1 MANATYIKETTDLK
15 TAATAAYVTAGRPSR
30 PEESGLGQ
38 RRGSEPGTG
47 VYPRK
52 KMQAPQMPGHLTDL
66 IVDYIVQNATNVTEL
81 FHAWDKNHD
90 GLIDKVEFRTFLNG
104 VGFIVPREASDAMF
118 DTFDDD
124 GSGGL
129 DYSELVRKSR
139 KLAFERGKNM
149 KDKPKTGNPS
159 LSRFNEKWTE
169 KNIAH
174 QKAFAKSVQKRNL
187 QQAAR
192 AEAEV
197 AVRRVAQLEARR
209 ERRDEAR
216 VRGTEAK
223 EPYRLRQMK
232 DDRCAASASPRP
244 AIRCTPHLCLAA
256 HALLTPSAGG
266 TRTRS
271 DCGRRR
277 RRKTC
282 SLPTRGS
289 TRACSCPSPAS
300 RCAAAKLR
308 SAHRSTHAS
317 GPTHGKRRCA
327 RCTPCP
333 VTRTRWTPIR
343 RVNISREAFSYVPH
357 VVSAGSPPRP
367 LVGG

>member
-1 MANATYIKETTDLK
+1 
-15 TAATAAYVTAGRPSR
+15 
-30 PEESGLGQ
+30 
-38 RRGSEPGTG
+38 
-47 VYPRK
+47 
-52 KMQAPQMPGHLTDL
+52 MPGHLTDL

-216 VRGTEAK
+216 IRGTEAK

-232 DDRCAASASPRP
+232 DDRCAASASPNP
-244 AIRCTPHLCLAA
+244 
-256 HALLTPSAGG
+256 PSAARP
-266 TRTRS
+266 TFVWRRTRFS
-271 DCGRRR
+271 PPLQVGR
-277 RRKTC
+277 
-282 SLPTRGS
+282 
-289 TRACSCPSPAS
+289 
-300 RCAAAKLR
+300 
-308 SAHRSTHAS
+308 AHGATVGGGVGA
-317 GPTHGKRRCA
+317 
-327 RCTPCP
+327 
-333 VTRTRWTPIR
+333 R
-343 RVNISREAFSYVPH
+343 RVLYRQEAQRARALVRAQP
-357 VVSAGSPPRP
+357 VDAP
-367 LVGG
+367 LPN

>member
-1 MANATYIKETTDLK
+1 M
-15 TAATAAYVTAGRPSR
+15 
-30 PEESGLGQ
+30 
-38 RRGSEPGTG
+38 
-47 VYPRK
+47 PRK
-52 KMQAPQMPGHLTDL
+52 KAEKPKMPGHLTDL

-149 KDKPKTGNPS
+149 KDNPNAGSPS

-169 KNIAH
+169 KNTAH
-174 QKAFAKSVQKRNL
+174 AKAFAKSVQKRNL

-244 AIRCTPHLCLAA
+244 AIRCTAPPLFGGARASHPLCRWDA
-256 HALLTPSAGG
+256 HTERLWEEASAQDVFFTDKRLNARVLLSEPSQ
-266 TRTRS
+266 S
-271 DCGRRR
+271 M
-277 RRKTC
+277 
-282 SLPTRGS
+282 
-289 TRACSCPSPAS
+289 
-300 RCAAAKLR
+300 
-308 SAHRSTHAS
+308 
-317 GPTHGKRRCA
+317 RRCQIEE
-327 RCTPCP
+327 RTPLH
-333 VTRTRWTPIR
+333 TRERPH
-343 RVNISREAFSYVPH
+343 SRKEALREVHTLPGYEDEVDSD
-357 VVSAGSPPRP
+357 
-367 LVGG
+367 

>member
-47 VYPRK
+47 VMPRK
-52 KMQAPQMPGHLTDL
+52 KAKKPKMPGHLTDL

-139 KLAFERGKNM
+139 KLAFERGKNPNN
-149 KDKPKTGNPS
+149 KPKNGNAS
-159 LSRFNEKWTE
+159 LSKFNEKWTE

-174 QKAFAKSVQKRNL
+174 QVKFAKSVQKRNL

-192 AEAEV
+192 EEAAV
-197 AVRRVAQLEARR
+197 AVRREAQLEYRR
-209 ERRDEAR
+209 ERR
-216 VRGTEAK
+216 
-223 EPYRLRQMK
+223 
-232 DDRCAASASPRP
+232 
-244 AIRCTPHLCLAA
+244 
-256 HALLTPSAGG
+256 
-266 TRTRS
+266 
-271 DCGRRR
+271 
-277 RRKTC
+277 
-282 SLPTRGS
+282 
-289 TRACSCPSPAS
+289 
-300 RCAAAKLR
+300 
-308 SAHRSTHAS
+308 
-317 GPTHGKRRCA
+317 
-327 RCTPCP
+327 
-333 VTRTRWTPIR
+333 
-343 RVNISREAFSYVPH
+343 
-357 VVSAGSPPRP
+357 
-367 LVGG
+367 

>member
-15 TAATAAYVTAGRPSR
+15 TAATAAYVTAGSPSR

-52 KMQAPQMPGHLTDL
+52 KIQAPQMPGHLTDL
-66 IVDYIVQNATNVTEL
+66 IVDYIVQNATSVTAL

-149 KDKPKTGNPS
+149 KDKPKDKPS

-169 KNIAH
+169 KNVAH
-174 QKAFAKSVQKRNL
+174 EKAFTKSVQKRIL

-197 AVRRVAQLEARR
+197 AVRRAAQLEVRR

-216 VRGTEAK
+216 VRGTEGK

-232 DDRCAASASPRP
+232 DDRWDAHTERLWEEASAQDVFFTDKRLN
-244 AIRCTPHLCLAA
+244 ARV
-256 HALLTPSAGG
+256 LLSEPSQ
-266 TRTRS
+266 S
-271 DCGRRR
+271 M
-277 RRKTC
+277 
-282 SLPTRGS
+282 
-289 TRACSCPSPAS
+289 
-300 RCAAAKLR
+300 
-308 SAHRSTHAS
+308 
-317 GPTHGKRRCA
+317 RRCQIEE
-327 RCTPCP
+327 RTPLH
-333 VTRTRWTPIR
+333 TRERPH
-343 RVNISREAFSYVPH
+343 SRKEALREVHTLPGYEDEVDSD
-357 VVSAGSPPRP
+357 
-367 LVGG
+367 